1 LRNWKDELT
10 QICHLHSHVV
20 IIDEAHNLIS
30 TLLSLHSITL
40 SISTIDSLITALQT
54 YWNKF
59 KSRLTGLNA
68 SYLKQ
73 LTRVLLA
80 LKKAA
85 MIWVEEANE
94 KEKGKARESMMTVN
108 ELMKRLAGTIDQ
120 VNFLKLDEYLSK
132 SKIARKVSPS
142 I

>member
-1 LRNWKDELT
+1 
-10 QICHLHSHVV
+10 LHSHVV

-40 SISTIDSLITALQT
+40 SISTIDSLTTALQT

-85 MIWVEEANE
+85 MLWVEEANE